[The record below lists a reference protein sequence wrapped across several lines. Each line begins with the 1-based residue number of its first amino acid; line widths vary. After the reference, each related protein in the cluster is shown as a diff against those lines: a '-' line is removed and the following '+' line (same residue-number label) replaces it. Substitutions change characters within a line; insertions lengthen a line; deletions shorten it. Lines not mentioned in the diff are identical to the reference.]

1 MRRKASNLAAVASLA
16 VFVAAAILW
25 VRSYRPQAIP
35 SEVQRGGWVF
45 LNFRGQLVLI
55 HHHASPEPRKT
66 AASPR
71 GWLASLRGTWGTST
85 VLLSRDRDEVAAL
98 LKVLAMDP
106 DAQWDAKTNLPDHL
120 LTQRYF
126 IVPVAHGCRFRNG
139 GGFGFT
145 AVYLPAIVPRAREI
159 GSIFQT
165 VAVPHWFVV
174 LTTALLPMRWAWRR
188 IAAGRR
194 RRAGR
199 CVRCGYDLRATPGR
213 CPECG
218 TAPAAR

>member
-1 MRRKASNLAAVASLA
+1 MRRKAFNLAAVASLA
-16 VFVAAAILW
+16 VLVAAAMLW

-35 SEVQRGGWVF
+35 SEVQRGGWEF
-45 LNFRGQLVLI
+45 LNFRGQLVLV

-126 IVPVAHGCRFRNG
+126 IVPVAHGC
-139 GGFGFT
+139 
-145 AVYLPAIVPRAREI
+145 
-159 GSIFQT
+159 
-165 VAVPHWFVV
+165 
-174 LTTALLPMRWAWRR
+174 
-188 IAAGRR
+188 
-194 RRAGR
+194 
-199 CVRCGYDLRATPGR
+199 
-213 CPECG
+213 
-218 TAPAAR
+218 